1 MCIRNEQWQI
11 AISIG
16 KLEFISRGKRLR
28 CPGRLGSITK
38 DAANVA
44 AATYS
49 ILLLL
54 LHTRQIFGCFFS
66 VIFGACVFFY
76 LFVCFVVA
84 WIFLSGFG
92 VFECN
97 GMDTGMSNGV
107 RLHSPHLKDAD
118 IVSADSLNNMVVAFF
133 RNRV

>member
-1 MCIRNEQWQI
+1 MANRHIYWQ
-11 AISIG
+11 AGVYKPG
-16 KLEFISRGKRLR
+16 KTLALPWTFGQHHKGCSK
-28 CPGRLGSITK
+28 
-38 DAANVA
+38 VA

-76 LFVCFVVA
+76 LFVCFVVVR
-84 WIFLSGFG
+84 IFLSGFG